1 MSLFLPEA
9 LSFPLEVASSNF
21 RRQRRKAIWLEMLD
35 MPSSKRAPHHLS
47 PGLSCGRASRF
58 QSGCSGLR
66 LCLDCS

>member
-1 MSLFLPEA
+1 MSLLSPEVP
-9 LSFPLEVASSNF
+9 SFSLRAAASSF
-21 RRQRRKAIWLEMLD
+21 KRQGRKAIWFETLD
-35 MPSSKRAPHHLS
+35 PAGSKRAPHHLS